1 MRESDHAF
9 VPVGEGNVVSIEF
22 NLLYRWHSTLSAQDT
37 AWTTKMFEGL
47 LKGQNPSEV
56 KKTVTFSL
64 AVRTYNAG

>member
-37 AWTTKMFEGL
+37 VWTTKMLEGIS
-47 LKGQNPSEV
+47 KDPSEV

-64 AVRTYNAG
+64 AVRTYRAG